1 MNTTSV
7 RIKFRESS
15 VDGKE
20 GTLYYQV
27 IHNRVVRQIGTEY
40 HLFAT
45 EWHEDDEN
53 IVLSRTINAAHNAY
67 LRELAE
73 RIRSDRLRFARIIS
87 ELDTNGIGYTA
98 DDVVAKYNELTSR
111 QSFIIYMQS
120 IIKQQKAQGRTRTSE
135 TYTATLK
142 SFMSFREDK
151 DITWDFI
158 TPDLVKSYE
167 SWLKDK
173 GVSLNTVSFY
183 MRILR
188 AVYNRAVSEGLTTDQ
203 HPFSQV
209 YTSVA
214 KTAKRGIS
222 TADIVKIMKLD
233 LSASP
238 SRAFARDIFMFS
250 FYTRG
255 MSLIDI
261 AKLKTDNL
269 KNGVLTYQR
278 SKTSRRISVKWRD
291 EMQAIVDCY
300 HQHSCDRLLPIIKT
314 ETDIRKQYDT
324 SLHKINYNLKKIGET
339 IGLSIPL
346 TMYVARHSW
355 ASAASRN
362 NIPLHVISQCLG
374 HDSEHTTQ
382 IYLSSIDI
390 NQMDEANEKIIRKL
404 KRNV

>member
-27 IHNRVVRQIGTEY
+27 IYNRIVRQIGTDY
-40 HLFAT
+40 RLFPA
-45 EWHEDDEN
+45 EWREEEET
-53 IVLSRTINAAHNAY
+53 IVLGKGDNSARYAY
-67 LRELAE
+67 LHELAE
-73 RIRSDRLRFARIIS
+73 QIKNDRLRFMKIIG
-87 ELDTNGIGYTA
+87 ELDNNGLVYTA
-98 DDVVAKYNELTSR
+98 DDVVSRYNDLFSN
-111 QSFIIYMQS
+111 QSFQAYMECV
-120 IIKQQKAQGRTRTSE
+120 IKQLVEQGRIRTSE
-135 TYTATLK
+135 TYRATMR
-142 SFMSFREDK
+142 SFMAFRNGK
-151 DITWDFI
+151 DITWDCI
-158 TPDLVKSYE
+158 TPTIVKAYE
-167 SWLKDK
+167 AWLKAK
-173 GVSLNTVSFY
+173 GLSLNTTSFY

-188 AVYNRAVSEGLTTDQ
+188 AVYNRAVNEGLTADL
-203 HPFSQV
+203 HPFNKV
-209 YTSVA
+209 YTGVA

-222 TADIVKIMKLD
+222 TDDIAKILCLD
-233 LSASP
+233 LSTSP

-261 AKLKTDNL
+261 AKLKTNNI
-269 KNGVLTYQR
+269 KNGILTYYR
-278 SKTSRRISVKWRD
+278 SKTGQRISVKWRK
-291 EMQAIVDCY
+291 EMLAIVDRH
-300 HQHSCDRLLPIIKT
+300 HQEDSDRLLPIVKQ
-314 ETDIRKQYDT
+314 ENDIRKQYDT
-324 SLHKINYNLKKIGET
+324 ALHNINYNLKKIGEAV
-339 IGLSIPL
+339 GLSIPL

-382 IYLSSIDI
+382 IYLADIDV

-404 KRNV
+404 KRSV

>member
-7 RIKFRESS
+7 RIKFREST

-27 IHNRVVRQIGTEY
+27 IHNRMVRQIGTDY
-40 HLFAT
+40 HLYSS
-45 EWHEDDEN
+45 EWQEEGEN
-53 IVLSRTINAAHNAY
+53 FVLSKGPNTERNVY
-67 LRELAE
+67 LQELVE
-73 RIRSDRLRFARIIS
+73 RIRNDRLRFARIIS
-87 ELDTNGIGYTA
+87 GLDNNGIGYA
-98 DDVVAKYNELTSR
+98 VDDVVAKYNELTSR
-111 QSFIIYMQS
+111 QSFQIYMQG
-120 IIKQQKAQGRTRTSE
+120 IIKQLKSEGRIRTSE
-135 TYTATLK
+135 TYTAAMRSFMAFRGGKDISWDCITPTIVGLYEAWLK
-142 SFMSFREDK
+142 SN
-151 DITWDFI
+151 
-158 TPDLVKSYE
+158 
-167 SWLKDK
+167 

-188 AVYNRAVSEGLTTDQ
+188 AVYNRAITEGLTADT
-203 HPFSQV
+203 HPFGHV
-209 YTSVA
+209 YTGVA

-222 TADIVKIMKLD
+222 TDDIAKILHLD

-261 AKLKTDNL
+261 AKLKTDNI
-269 KNGVLTYQR
+269 KNGILTYQR
-278 SKTSRRISVKWRD
+278 SKTGQQISVKWRK
-291 EMQAIVDCY
+291 EMQAIVDRH
-300 HQHSCDRLLPIIKT
+300 HQQGNDRLLPIIT
-314 ETDIRKQYDT
+314 QETNHRKQYDT
-324 SLHKINYNLKKIGET
+324 ALHNINYNLKKIGEAV
-339 IGLSIPL
+339 GLTIPL

-355 ASAASRN
+355 ASAANQS

-382 IYLSSIDI
+382 IYLASIDV

-404 KRNV
+404 K

>member
-7 RIKFRESS
+7 RIKFRESY

-27 IHNRVVRQIGTEY
+27 IHNRVVRQIGTDY
-40 HLFAT
+40 HLYSG
-45 EWHEDDEN
+45 EWQEDGGN
-53 IVLSRTINAAHNAY
+53 IVLGKGNTNERKDY

-73 RIRSDRLRFARIIS
+73 RIRNDRLRFARIVS
-87 ELDTNGIGYTA
+87 ELDNNGIGYTA

-111 QSFIIYMQS
+111 QPVQVYMKS
-120 IIKQQKAQGRTRTSE
+120 IIKQQKAQGRVRTSE
-135 TYTATLK
+135 TYAATMR
-142 SFMSFREDK
+142 SFMSFREGK
-151 DITWDFI
+151 DISWDCV
-158 TPDLVKSYE
+158 TPALVKSYE
-167 SWLKDK
+167 LWLKAK
-173 GVSLNTVSFY
+173 GVSLNTISFY

-188 AVYNRAVSEGLTTDQ
+188 AVYSRAVNEGLATDQ
-203 HPFSQV
+203 YPFGQV
-209 YTSVA
+209 YTGVA

-222 TADIVKIMKLD
+222 TADITRVLHLD

-261 AKLKTDNL
+261 AKLKTDNIR
-269 KNGVLTYQR
+269 NGVLTYQR
-278 SKTSRRISVKWRD
+278 SKTGQRISVKWRK
-291 EMQAIVDCY
+291 EMQAIVDRY
-300 HQHSCDRLLPIIKT
+300 HKQDSDRLLHIIT
-314 ETDIRKQYDT
+314 QETDIRKQYD
-324 SLHKINYNLKKIGET
+324 SALHNINYNLKKIGEAV
-339 IGLSIPL
+339 GLSIPL

-355 ASAASRN
+355 ASAASQS

-382 IYLSSIDI
+382 IYLSSIDV
-390 NQMDEANEKIIRKL
+390 NQMDEANDKIIRKL
-404 KRNV
+404 K

>member
-7 RIKFRESS
+7 RIKFREST

-27 IHNRVVRQIGTEY
+27 IHNRVVRQIGTDY
-40 HLFAT
+40 HLRSE
-45 EWHEDDEN
+45 EWQEEEE
-53 IVLSRTINAAHNAY
+53 TIELCRGDNNARNAY
-67 LRELAE
+67 LYELAE
-73 RIRSDRLRFARIIS
+73 RIRNDRLRFTRIVS
-87 ELDTNGIGYTA
+87 ELDNNGIGYTA
-98 DDVVAKYNELTSR
+98 DDVVAKFNELTSR
-111 QSFIIYMQS
+111 QSVHVYMES
-120 IIKQQKAQGRTRTSE
+120 IIRQQKAQGRHRTSE
-135 TYTATLK
+135 TYAATMR
-142 SFMSFREDK
+142 SFMSFREGK
-151 DITWDFI
+151 DISWDCV
-158 TPDLVKSYE
+158 TPALVKSYE
-167 SWLKDK
+167 LWLKTK
-173 GVSLNTVSFY
+173 GVSLNTISFY

-188 AVYNRAVSEGLTTDQ
+188 AVYNRAVNEGLTADL
-203 HPFSQV
+203 HPFGQV
-209 YTSVA
+209 YTGVA

-222 TADIVKIMKLD
+222 TSDIARILHLD

-261 AKLKTDNL
+261 AKLKTGNI

-278 SKTSRRISVKWRD
+278 SKTRQRISVKWRK
-291 EMQAIVDCY
+291 EMQAIVDRY
-300 HQHSCDRLLPIIKT
+300 HQQDRHRLLPIIT
-314 ETDIRKQYDT
+314 QETDIRKQYDT
-324 SLHKINYNLKKIGET
+324 ALHNINYNLKKIGKAV
-339 IGLSIPL
+339 GLSIPL

-355 ASAASRN
+355 ASAASQS

-382 IYLSSIDI
+382 IYLSSIDV

-404 KRNV
+404 K

>member
-7 RIKFRESS
+7 RIKFREST

-27 IHNRVVRQIGTEY
+27 IHNRMVRQIGTDY
-40 HLFAT
+40 HLYSS
-45 EWHEDDEN
+45 EWQEEGEN
-53 IVLSRTINAAHNAY
+53 FVLSKGTNTERNAY
-67 LRELAE
+67 LQELAE

-87 ELDTNGIGYTA
+87 ELDNNGIGYAA
-98 DDVVAKYNELTSR
+98 DDVVAKYNELISR
-111 QSFIIYMQS
+111 QSFQIYMQG
-120 IIKQQKAQGRTRTSE
+120 IIKQQKSEGRIRTSE
-135 TYTATLK
+135 TYTAAMR
-142 SFMSFREDK
+142 SFVAFRENK
-151 DITWDFI
+151 DIFWDCI
-158 TPDLVKSYE
+158 TPTKVKSYE
-167 SWLKDK
+167 AWLKSR

-188 AVYNRAVSEGLTTDQ
+188 AVYNRAVTEGLTADT
-203 HPFSQV
+203 HPFGHV
-209 YTSVA
+209 YTGVA

-222 TADIVKIMKLD
+222 TDDIAKILHLD

-261 AKLKTDNL
+261 AKLKTDNI
-269 KNGVLTYQR
+269 KNGILTYQR
-278 SKTSRRISVKWRD
+278 SKTRQRISVKWRK
-291 EMQAIVDCY
+291 EMLAIVDRY
-300 HQHSCDRLLPIIKT
+300 HQQGSDRLLPIIT
-314 ETDIRKQYDT
+314 QEIDLRKQYDT
-324 SLHKINYNLKKIGET
+324 ALHNINYNLKKIGET
-339 IGLSIPL
+339 IGLTIPL

-355 ASAASRN
+355 ASAASQS

-382 IYLSSIDI
+382 IYLASIDV

-404 KRNV
+404 K

>member
-7 RIKFRESS
+7 KIKFREST
-15 VDGKE
+15 VEGKE

-27 IHNRVVRQIGTEY
+27 IHNRMVRQIGTDY
-40 HLFAT
+40 HLRSG
-45 EWHEDDEN
+45 EWQEDEGN
-53 IVLSRTINAAHNAY
+53 IVLGKGTTNERKDY
-67 LRELAE
+67 LHELAE
-73 RIRSDRLRFARIIS
+73 RIRNDRLRFARIVS
-87 ELDTNGIGYTA
+87 ELDNNGIGYTA

-111 QSFIIYMQS
+111 QSVQVYMQS
-120 IIKQQKAQGRTRTSE
+120 IIRQQNAQGRHRTAE
-135 TYTATLK
+135 TYTATMK
-142 SFMSFREDK
+142 SFMAFREGK
-151 DITWDFI
+151 DISWDCV
-158 TPDLVKSYE
+158 TSALVKSYE
-167 SWLKDK
+167 IWLNAK

-188 AVYNRAVSEGLTTDQ
+188 AVYNRAVNEGLAADL
-203 HPFSQV
+203 HPFGQV
-209 YTSVA
+209 YTGIA

-222 TADIVKIMKLD
+222 TADIAKILHLD

-261 AKLKTDNL
+261 AKLKTDNI

-278 SKTSRRISVKWRD
+278 SKTGQRISVKWRK
-291 EMQAIVDCY
+291 EMQTIVDRY
-300 HQHSCDRLLPIIKT
+300 HQQGSDRLLPIVT
-314 ETDIRKQYDT
+314 QETDIRKQYD
-324 SLHKINYNLKKIGET
+324 SALHNINYNLKKIGEA

-355 ASAASRN
+355 ASAASQS

-382 IYLSSIDI
+382 IYLSSIDV
-390 NQMDEANEKIIRKL
+390 NQMDEANDKIIRKL
-404 KRNV
+404 K